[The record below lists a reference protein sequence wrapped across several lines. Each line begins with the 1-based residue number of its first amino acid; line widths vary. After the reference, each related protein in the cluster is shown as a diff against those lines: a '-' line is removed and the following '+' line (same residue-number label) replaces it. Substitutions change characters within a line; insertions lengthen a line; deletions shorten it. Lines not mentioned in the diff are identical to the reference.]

1 MNVRLYV
8 VAGNLHQ
15 FQNFRHRKLATS
27 YWHQTMF
34 PDVRDWVFVSS
45 PNSLRGCT
53 VEHGAF
59 IGTWRQLPNLEGIFR
74 QLMICCKMGSA
85 TAENL
90 VKIHDNWQDEVAKEL
105 LNFNVNI
112 PKQPPLVL
120 PQTIK
125 IP

>member
-1 MNVRLYV
+1 MSVRLYV

-34 PDVRDWVFVSS
+34 PDARDWVFVSS

-53 VEHGAF
+53 VEHGTF
-59 IGTWRQLPNLEGIFR
+59 IGTWRSLPDLQNIFSALMVSCKVGHHTYDNL
-74 QLMICCKMGSA
+74 K
-85 TAENL
+85 
-90 VKIHDNWQDEVAKEL
+90 KIYDDWLDEVAKEL
-105 LNFNVNI
+105 LNVNVNV
-112 PKQPPLVL
+112 PSPAPLVL
-120 PQTIK
+120 PQAIK